1 MLLEKLKDEAGFTNH
16 EKEAARYI
24 LANLD
29 KVPGMTS
36 GEVAQAAFTSK
47 ATVVRLSQKLGLA
60 GYQEFRLKLVEE
72 INQKNRLAQML
83 ESEPIHGKS
92 SYTDIINT
100 LPGLYDKAVTNTR
113 LALDKNRMNRIN
125 NIVQSAECID
135 IYGAGISY
143 ILAQSAAF
151 KFATLGVECSA
162 YESINGHYLAARKN
176 KKTIA
181 FLISFTGA
189 NRTMIRAA
197 RYLREATNN
206 YIVGVVG
213 PHNEVIRKQCH
224 EIVEIP
230 NRDSLVSLD
239 VITSFS
245 AATYVMDIFFSLLL
259 SRRYGE
265 HAKSS
270 LEMLL
275 HNNLLLNK
283 TDMDSEEE
291 V

>member
-1 MLLEKLKDEAGFTNH
+1 M
-16 EKEAARYI
+16 
-24 LANLD
+24 
-29 KVPGMTS
+29 
-36 GEVAQAAFTSK
+36 
-47 ATVVRLSQKLGLA
+47 
-60 GYQEFRLKLVEE
+60 
-72 INQKNRLAQML
+72 
-83 ESEPIHGKS
+83 
-92 SYTDIINT
+92 
-100 LPGLYDKAVTNTR
+100 
-113 LALDKNRMNRIN
+113 
-125 NIVQSAECID
+125 
-135 IYGAGISY
+135 
-143 ILAQSAAF
+143 
-151 KFATLGVECSA
+151 
-162 YESINGHYLAARKN
+162 
-176 KKTIA
+176 
-181 FLISFTGA
+181 
-189 NRTMIRAA
+189 
-197 RYLREATNN
+197 REATNN